1 MTETD
6 ITPLCRGPGL
16 LGRAR
21 PPVAAYA
28 AQGPRQ
34 ALADLRH
41 KILAPF
47 VSLAAITGMLL
58 AAALSGHA
66 FEAERILVVIFL
78 AITIAVGGG

>member
-1 MTETD
+1 
-6 ITPLCRGPGL
+6 
-16 LGRAR
+16 
-21 PPVAAYA
+21 
-28 AQGPRQ
+28 
-34 ALADLRH
+34 
-41 KILAPF
+41 